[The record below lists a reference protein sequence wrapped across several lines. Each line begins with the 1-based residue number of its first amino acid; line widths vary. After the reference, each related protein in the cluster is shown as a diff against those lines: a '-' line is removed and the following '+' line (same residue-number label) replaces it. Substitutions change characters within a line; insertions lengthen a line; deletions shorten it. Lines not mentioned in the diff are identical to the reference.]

1 METFK
6 IGCMV
11 ECFRAGIEGG
21 LEKAASLGA
30 QGVQI
35 WATSGFVSPQMSD
48 ADKKYLLDLV
58 KSKGLHISA
67 LCGDLGHP
75 GFADASANEERIE
88 FSKRILYLA
97 KELETNVVTTH
108 VGSIPEDTTCE
119 RYATIQEACYKLA
132 QYADSIGAHFAIETG
147 GEKAATLK
155 NFLDTLGSKGVAV
168 NFDPA
173 NLVMCQ
179 GEDAA
184 AAVYTL
190 KDYIVHTHA
199 KDGKS
204 DPSAEW
210 GYVELPLGE
219 GNVCFPKY
227 LAALKD
233 VGYRGF
239 LTIEREVGEQPEIDI
254 ANAVDFL
261 KATISEGNL

>member
-1 METFK
+1 MQTFK
-6 IGCMV
+6 IGCMAD
-11 ECFRAGIEGG
+11 CFRVGIEEA
-21 LEKAASLGA
+21 LAKSAQIGA

-35 WATSGFVSPQMSD
+35 WATGGFISPEMTNET
-48 ADKKYLLDLV
+48 KKHDLNLL
-58 KSKGLHISA
+58 KSNGLSVSA
-67 LCGDLGHP
+67 LCGDLGAP
-75 GFADASANEERIE
+75 GFADPSLNAERIE
-88 FSKRILYLA
+88 RSKRIIYLA

-108 VGSIPEDTTCE
+108 VGSIPEDTSCE
-119 RYATIQEACYKLA
+119 RYAIIQEACYQLA
-132 QYADSIGAHFAIETG
+132 QYADSIDAHFAIETG
-147 GEKAATLK
+147 GEKASTLK
-155 NFLDTLGSKGVAV
+155 AFLDTLGSKGVAV

-184 AAVYTL
+184 EAVYTL
-190 KDYIVHTHA
+190 KNYIVHTHA
-199 KDGKS
+199 KDGKA

-239 LTIEREVGEQPEIDI
+239 LTIEREVGENPEKDI
-254 ANAVDFL
+254 TNAANFL
-261 KATISEGNL
+261 KTTISECKL